1 MNVEDYFLMKK
12 TDLLKMILPG
22 LLPLLVFI
30 LADEIW
36 GTTIGLYVAVG
47 FGIVQ
52 LAAIYIKEKRL
63 DKFVLFDTLLIIAMG
78 AISIILDNDVFFKL
92 KPGII
97 GLILVAFLGIS
108 AYSPKNLLLAMSAR
122 YLKGIEFNSQQQK
135 AMRRNVRIL
144 FWLFT
149 LHTAL
154 VFYSVFFLSKEAW
167 AFISGGLFYIIFAA
181 FFAVEMVRN
190 FINRKKNMSEE
201 MLSEVDKDG
210 KVMGVITRSEAHSGS
225 KKLHPVIHVHIFNN
239 RGDLLLQKRS
249 LTKKIQPG
257 KWDTS
262 VGGHIAH
269 GEKIE
274 LALERESFEELG
286 IRNVNFKFITK
297 YVWNSEI
304 ESELVF
310 VFVATVNDFKFVPN
324 DEVIEARFWTSKEI
338 KANIAKGVFTPNFES
353 EYSAVV
359 CKIEIRQK

>member
-1 MNVEDYFLMKK
+1 MKK

-30 LADEIW
+30 VADEIW

-52 LAAIYIKEKRL
+52 LIAIYVKEKRL
-63 DKFVLFDTLLIIAMG
+63 DKFVLFDTLLIIVMG

-97 GLILVAFLGIS
+97 GVILVAFLGIS

-122 YLKGIEFNSQQQK
+122 YMKGLEFNSQQQI

-144 FWLFT
+144 FWLFVA
-149 LHTAL
+149 HTVL
-154 VFYSVFFLSKEAW
+154 VFYSVFFMSKEAW
-167 AFISGGLFYIIFAA
+167 AFISGGLFYIIFAL
-181 FFAVEMVRN
+181 FFVIELVRN
-190 FINRKKNMSEE
+190 LILRRKAKTEE
-201 MLSEVDKDG
+201 ILSEVDKDG
-210 KVMGVITRSEAHSGS
+210 KVIGAMTRSEAHNGS
-225 KKLHPVIHVHIFNN
+225 KRLHPVIHVHIFNN
-239 RGDLLLQKRS
+239 RGDLLLQKRN

-257 KWDTS
+257 KWDTA

-274 LALERESFEELG
+274 IALERESFEELG
-286 IRNVNFKFITK
+286 IRNVNFQFITK

-310 VFVATVNDFKFVPN
+310 VFAATVSDFSFVPN
-324 DEVIEARFWTSKEI
+324 DEVTEAKFWSKEEI
-338 KANIAKGVFTPNFES
+338 RANFAKNVFTPNFES
-353 EYSAVV
+353 EYKAIV
-359 CKIEIRQK
+359 CKIEIKLK

>member
-1 MNVEDYFLMKK
+1 MMKK

-63 DKFVLFDTLLIIAMG
+63 DKFVLFDTLLIIVMG
-78 AISIILDNDVFFKL
+78 AISIILENDIFFKL

-97 GLILVAFLGIS
+97 GVILIAFLGIS
-108 AYSPKNLLLAMSAR
+108 AYSPKNLLMAMSAR
-122 YLKGIEFNSQQQK
+122 YMKGIEFNSQQQI
-135 AMRRNVRIL
+135 AMRRNVRIM

-149 LHTAL
+149 AHTAL
-154 VFYSVFFLSKEAW
+154 VFYSVFFMSKEAW
-167 AFISGGLFYIIFAA
+167 AFISGGLFYIIFAV
-181 FFAVEMVRN
+181 FFVFELIRN
-190 FINRKKNMSEE
+190 LILRKKPNKEE
-201 MLSEVDKDG
+201 MLSEVDKEG
-210 KVMGVITRSEAHSGS
+210 KVIGVMTRSEAHNGS
-225 KKLHPVIHVHIFNN
+225 KRLHPVIHVHIFNN
-239 RGDLLLQKRS
+239 KGELLLQKRS
-249 LTKKIQPG
+249 LTKTIQPG
-257 KWDTS
+257 KWDTA

-274 LALERESFEELG
+274 IALERESFEELG
-286 IRNVNFKFITK
+286 IQNLNFQFITK

-310 VFVATVNDFKFVPN
+310 VFAATVNDFNFIAN
-324 DEVIEARFWTSKEI
+324 DEVTEARFWSAKELN
-338 KANIAKGVFTPNFES
+338 ANCGRNIFTPNFES
-353 EYSAVV
+353 EYKAIVS
-359 CKIEIRQK
+359 KIEIRQK